1 MPAMPYIPTMRTSI
15 ISQLSL
21 FTSLD
26 YIVDNV
32 FETLVMILFLFFD
45 EKILMDKDLT
55 NTIRKIAIIIFKTN
69 INNIFREI

>member
-1 MPAMPYIPTMRTSI
+1 MPAIYIPTMRTSI

-55 NTIRKIAIIIFKTN
+55 NTIRKITIIIFKTN

>member
-1 MPAMPYIPTMRTSI
+1 MPVMPYIPTMRTSI

-55 NTIRKIAIIIFKTN
+55 NTIRKITIIIFKTN

>member
-32 FETLVMILFLFFD
+32 FETLVMILFLFLD

-55 NTIRKIAIIIFKTN
+55 NTIRKITIIIFKTN

>member
-55 NTIRKIAIIIFKTN
+55 NTIRKITIIIFKTN

>member
-21 FTSLD
+21 FTPLD

-55 NTIRKIAIIIFKTN
+55 NTIRKITIIIFKTN